1 MSGKKKWGHLTAQQ
15 LVQLLG
21 ADVGMLLG
29 TVVGEAVGTLIGE
42 AVGDAELS
50 SALAANT

>member
-1 MSGKKKWGHLTAQQ
+1 
-15 LVQLLG
+15 
-21 ADVGMLLG
+21 MLLG
-29 TVVGEAVGTLIGE
+29 TVVEEAVGTLIGE

>member
-1 MSGKKKWGHLTAQQ
+1 
-15 LVQLLG
+15 
-21 ADVGMLLG
+21 MLLG